1 MASKEPRNYYQ
12 KWILHATPDDCVE
25 HFQTVIQP
33 LIDQGKYSLIRT
45 RRKPYNNDMNAYIY
59 EYTWDLKPLKGNE
72 EVKS

>member
-1 MASKEPRNYYQ
+1 MASKELRNYYQ

-45 RRKPYNNDMNAYIY
+45 RRKPYNNDPNALIY